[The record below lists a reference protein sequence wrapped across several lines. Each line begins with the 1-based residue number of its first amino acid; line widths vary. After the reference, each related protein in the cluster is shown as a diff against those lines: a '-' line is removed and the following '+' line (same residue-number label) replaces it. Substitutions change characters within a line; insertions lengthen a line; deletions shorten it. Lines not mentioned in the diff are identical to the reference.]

1 MAIYHCSISN
11 VSRAKGSTSCATL
24 AYISGEGIHDSR
36 TGIKYSYSR
45 RERVLEVGTI
55 LPTSAPSGYADAETL
70 WNAVENYETA
80 DNARTAKKIQVALPR
95 ELELSEQKTVV
106 EEYIRQN
113 LAQEGYCATYAI
125 HDGGTRGNPHAHI
138 LVSNRTIDRK
148 GSWGVK
154 RKMAYALDERGNR
167 IPLLNEDGTQRTDG
181 NGRRQW
187 KRVTVEQNKLDSKDF
202 LLRLRKAWADVVNRY
217 LSPYEQIDH
226 RSNVA
231 RGIVDTPT
239 IHEGYSAR
247 AIEERGGI
255 AERCEINRAIRRE
268 NANRRQAQEEISERQ
283 ANVDRMKE
291 EEREDDRIENELTQ
305 ARELDQERGERINEQ
320 LQRLLQRRAN
330 AVAADRLADGER
342 EPTGED
348 TADRTSDSN
357 DKTARE
363 IADRAIRIQQVLDRR
378 EREAAEALRKRE
390 EAERRKQQLEAERKR
405 AEERAAA
412 ERARERRTHE
422 ADRGFSR

>member
-1 MAIYHCSISN
+1 MAIYHLSVKIG
-11 VSRAKGSTSCATL
+11 SRANGNSAVASASYRSAEKL
-24 AYISGEGIHDSR
+24 
-36 TGIKYSYSR
+36 YSHTDNKTFDYTR
-45 RERVLEVGTI
+45 KQAVVYTEI
-55 LPTSAPSGYADAETL
+55 MLPENAPKEYADREIL
-70 WNAVENYETA
+70 WNGVEMSEKQANAQLYREFEISLPNECTRDEQIEMTRRFA
-80 DNARTAKKIQVALPR
+80 DSLR
-95 ELELSEQKTVV
+95 
-106 EEYIRQN
+106 
-113 LAQEGYCATYAI
+113 QEGMCVDIAI
-125 HDGGTRGNPHAHI
+125 HDVKAGQYRTKHRKTTTDNCHAHI
-138 LVSNRTIDRK
+138 MCTMRSLDENGKFLAKRIRK
-148 GSWGVK
+148 
-154 RKMAYALDERGNR
+154 YALDSAGNKIPVLDKYGNQKVERK
-167 IPLLNEDGTQRTDG
+167 T
-181 NGRRQW
+181 GRRLW
-187 KRVTVEQNKLDSKDF
+187 EREDVATNDWGNKEKVLDW
-202 LLRLRKAWADVVNRY
+202 RERWASIANQY
-217 LSPYEQIDH
+217 LAEENKIDH
-226 RSNVA
+226 RSL
-231 RGIVDTPT
+231 
-239 IHEGYSAR
+239 
-247 AIEERGGI
+247 EE
-255 AERCEINRAIRRE
+255 
-268 NANRRQAQEEISERQ
+268 QAKDWE
-283 ANVDRMKE
+283 KE
-291 EEREDDRIENELTQ
+291 LDRIENELTQ

>member
-291 EEREDDRIENELTQ
+291 EEREDDRRENELTQ

>member
-1 MAIYHCSISN
+1 MAIYHLSVSN
-11 VSRAKGSTSCATL
+11 VSRAKGSTSCSTL
-24 AYISGEGIHDSR
+24 AYISGEKIHDSR
-36 TGIKYSYSR
+36 TGKTYSYSR
-45 RERVLEVGTI
+45 RERVLVVETI
-55 LPTSAPSGYADAETL
+55 LPASAPLEYTNAETL
-70 WNAVENYETA
+70 WNAIENYETA

-125 HDGGTRGNPHAHI
+125 HDGGIRGNPHAHI

-148 GSWGVK
+148 GNWGVK

-217 LSPYEQIDH
+217 LSPSEQIDH

-231 RGIVDTPT
+231 RGIIDTPT
-239 IHEGYSAR
+239 IHEGYAAR

-255 AERCEINRAIRRE
+255 AERCEINREIRRE
-268 NANRRQAQEEISERQ
+268 NADRRQAQVEIAKRQ
-283 ANVDRMKE
+283 ANIERLQK
-291 EEREDDRIENELTQ
+291 EEREDDRIRADI
-305 ARELDQERGERINEQ
+305 ARRKRKLMSTGWTTSNAAIDNDC
-320 LQRLLQRRAN
+320 QR
-330 AVAADRLADGER
+330 
-342 EPTGED
+342 ED
-348 TADRTSDSN
+348 NQTADRGDQTTGTRDYVAELLAYRRAE
-357 DKTARE
+357 KERETART
-363 IADRAIRIQQVLDRR
+363 LK
-378 EREAAEALRKRE
+378 EREDAEKRKRE
-390 EAERRKQQLEAERKR
+390 AKKREQQ
-405 AEERAAA
+405 
-412 ERARERRTHE
+412 ARGRTHTGE
-422 ADRGFSR
+422 EKSKGFSR